1 MGRLLLFLIQAG
13 LIVAAAVWIAD
24 NPGEVQ
30 LDWLG
35 YEIRAHVGFLILAVV
50 LLMVLAGLLYHGWRR
65 LLSAPRSVRQTIE
78 ANRRRRGYQAL
89 TNGLVAVAAGDAAEA
104 RRWAKRSERLL
115 DEPPLNLLLNAQA
128 AQLADDEAA
137 ARQSFEAMLL
147 RPETRFLGLRGL
159 VQQALQA
166 NDSKAALN
174 YVEEAYRLRP
184 DTPWV
189 LETLFDLTEREGRLD
204 EAARV
209 LREAKRRR
217 ALPAAEADRRR
228 AVLLVEQAIAAER
241 AGEAAQALDKA
252 RAALR
257 LTPDL
262 TAAARLAALAAQ
274 RLGRTHEAERILER
288 AWTASPHPELARL
301 YLTLNPE
308 ATPAE
313 RLKLL
318 QRLTGGQPQHLET
331 RLALAEAALAAE
343 AWDEARRQ
351 LEPLERDP
359 ADSRVAL
366 AAALLAEGQ
375 RSDREGARRW
385 RARAAHLPAAPLWTC
400 ALCGATSGE
409 WQPRCPTCGGFDS
422 LTWRP
427 GPQGL
432 VPIEAPRPDHPPG
445 QHPQLVAAVAAVE
458 EPPPAPPAAAPPPAT
473 PAPAMPAPA
482 TPAPAVPAAE
492 PPLSPEEAVRRG
504 L

>member
-1 MGRLLLFLIQAG
+1 MGRLLLFLIQAA

-288 AWTASPHPELARL
+288 AWTASPHPELSRL

-331 RLALAEAALAAE
+331 RLALAEAALAAGLW
-343 AWDEARRQ
+343 AEARHA

-359 ADSRVAL
+359 ADARVAL
-366 AAALLAEGQ
+366 GAALLAEGE
-375 RSDREGARRW
+375 RNDHEAAARW
-385 RARAAHLPAAPLWTC
+385 RVRAAQLAAAPLWTC
-400 ALCGATSGE
+400 GLCGATSGE

-432 VPIEAPRPDHPPG
+432 VPLEAPRMERRPPAA
-445 QHPQLVAAVAAVE
+445 AAVAEA
-458 EPPPAPPAAAPPPAT
+458 EPPPAVAPAPPPAS
-473 PAPAMPAPA
+473 PGDARPSPPPGAS
-482 TPAPAVPAAE
+482 
-492 PPLSPEEAVRRG
+492 PLSPEDAVRRG

>member
-13 LIVAAAVWIAD
+13 LIVAATVWIAD
-24 NPGEVQ
+24 NPGEVE
-30 LDWLG
+30 LNWLG
-35 YEIRAHVGFLILAVV
+35 YEVRAHVGFLILAVV

-65 LLSAPRSVRQTIE
+65 LLSAPRSARQAIE
-78 ANRRRRGYQAL
+78 ASRRRRGYQAL

-115 DEPPLNLLLNAQA
+115 DEPPLNLLLSAQA

-159 VQQALQA
+159 VQQSLKAGDGKTALG
-166 NDSKAALN
+166 

-184 DTPWV
+184 ETPWV
-189 LETLFDLTEREGRLD
+189 LETLFDLAEREGRLD

-209 LREAKRRR
+209 LSEAKRRR
-217 ALPAAEADRRR
+217 ALPAGEADRRR

-252 RAALR
+252 KVALR
-257 LTPDL
+257 LAPEL

-288 AWTASPHPELARL
+288 AWTAAPHPELARL

-313 RLKLL
+313 KLKLL
-318 QRLTGGQPQHLET
+318 QRLTGGQPQHLES
-331 RLALAEAALAAE
+331 RLALAEAALGAGE
-343 AWDEARRQ
+343 WDEARRQ
-351 LEPLERDP
+351 LEPLERDA
-359 ADSRVAL
+359 ADARIAL
-366 AAALLAEGQ
+366 AAALLAEGEP
-375 RSDREGARRW
+375 RDPETARRW
-385 RARAAHLPAAPLWTC
+385 RERAMHLPAAPLWTC
-400 ALCGATSGE
+400 GLCGATSAE

-432 VPIEAPRPDHPPG
+432 VPLEAPRAEPRP
-445 QHPQLVAAVAAVE
+445 LAVTVAPVLE
-458 EPPPAPPAAAPPPAT
+458 EPSAPPPAAAPPPAPPPT
-473 PAPAMPAPA
+473 AAAPAPAPAAPA
-482 TPAPAVPAAE
+482 SALTPE
-492 PPLSPEEAVRRG
+492 DAVRRG